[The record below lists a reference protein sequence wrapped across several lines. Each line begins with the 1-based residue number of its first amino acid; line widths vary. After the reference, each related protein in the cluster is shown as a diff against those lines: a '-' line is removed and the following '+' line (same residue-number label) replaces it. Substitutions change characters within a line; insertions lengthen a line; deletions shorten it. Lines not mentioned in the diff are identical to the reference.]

1 MRQSGHKPGRF
12 LIRPMPPD
20 VHLGG
25 GSLFNPM
32 TFYTFT
38 WGGVR
43 DAMVARDKA
52 SADAYLARLRRVAEV
67 AQIQACPLALA
78 KDFNGPVVQGWIANA
93 QRLGAIGASGL
104 GAVQF

>member
-1 MRQSGHKPGRF
+1 
-12 LIRPMPPD
+12 
-20 VHLGG
+20 
-25 GSLFNPM
+25 M

-43 DAMVARDKA
+43 DAMVARDKPA
-52 SADAYLARLRRVAEV
+52 ADAYLARLRRVADV
-67 AQIQACPLALA
+67 VDIRTCPLSMAKA

-93 QRLGAIGASGL
+93 RRLGAIGASGL